1 MTIQQQKPPVT
12 VAEDKKEKIPSIT
25 ETEKSDSAPADRQE
39 EEPGNAPYYVPLTN
53 EQLTEA
59 S

>member
-12 VAEDKKEKIPSIT
+12 VAEEKKEKIPSIT
-25 ETEKSDSAPADRQE
+25 ETESSAPADRRE

>member
-1 MTIQQQKPPVT
+1 MTIQQQKPVT
-12 VAEDKKEKIPSIT
+12 VAEEKKEKIPSIT
-25 ETEKSDSAPADRQE
+25 ETESSAPADRRE